1 MLGSSHDA
9 EDAVQETLLRG
20 WRGVDRFEGRSSLRT
35 WLYTVATNVCLREI
49 ERRGRRL
56 VPVDLGPAADP
67 ADGFAPLTETAW
79 LGPLPDAG
87 ITWESS
93 PADAVYEQREA
104 VELGFIAALQ
114 HLPALQR
121 AVLVLRDVLAFSAVE
136 TAEILDTTVPSV
148 TSALARARGT
158 VRTALPERS
167 QQEVLREVGD
177 RQVRATVAA
186 FIAAWERSDVDAV
199 VALLAEDVEMS
210 MPPYAEWYRGRAAVA
225 AFLAETPLRPGR
237 RWRLEP
243 TTANGQP
250 ALSFSR
256 LGRADRGVPHPRPV
270 GAHLRARR
278 HHGLHH
284 LPGPG
289 GGALTPVP
297 TLAAMALP
305 DGVAIRRAVPG
316 DAEALAHLH
325 LDVWDDAYTGLM
337 PQGILD
343 DRREKVDERVERWRD
358 ILGQERPTWV
368 AEDADGLVGFSGVG
382 PARDN
387 DVDIDLELYA
397 LYVRAAYYGTGVGYA
412 LFEQAVGDRAAY
424 LWVLA
429 GNDRAIGFYER
440 QGFRLDGTEDEHD
453 EGRHVRMVR
462 AGT

>member
-1 MLGSSHDA
+1 M
-9 EDAVQETLLRG
+9 QETLLRG

-56 VPVDLGPAADP
+56 VPVDLGPSADP
-67 ADGFAPLTETAW
+67 ADGLAAPLTETVW

-104 VELGFIAALQ
+104 VELAFIAALQ

-158 VRTALPERS
+158 VRAALPERS

-225 AFLAETPLRPGR
+225 AFLTETPLRPGR
-237 RWRLEP
+237 RWRLEQ

-250 ALSFSR
+250 ALTFAR
-256 LGRADRGVPHPRPV
+256 LGRADRRLPHPRPL
-270 GAHLRARR
+270 GAHLRTRR
-278 HHGLHH
+278 HHRVHH
-284 LPGPG
+284 LPR
-289 GGALTPVP
+289 
-297 TLAAMALP
+297 P
-305 DGVAIRRAVPG
+305 DGDALNPG
-316 DAEALAHLH
+316 LGSAH
-325 LDVWDDAYTGLM
+325 
-337 PQGILD
+337 
-343 DRREKVDERVERWRD
+343 
-358 ILGQERPTWV
+358 
-368 AEDADGLVGFSGVG
+368 G
-382 PARDN
+382 PARRRRDP
-387 DVDIDLELYA
+387 A
-397 LYVRAAYYGTGVGYA
+397 RRARRRRGARAPAPRRVGRRLHRA
-412 LFEQAVGDRAAY
+412 DAAGDPR
-424 LWVLA
+424 
-429 GNDRAIGFYER
+429 RPPR
-440 QGFRLDGTEDEHD
+440 
-453 EGRHVRMVR
+453 EGGR
-462 AGT
+462 AGRALARHPRPGRSRPGSPRTPTG

>member
-1 MLGSSHDA
+1 MSLASEEFAEQVAPLRPGLLLHCYRMLGSSHDA

-67 ADGFAPLTETAW
+67 ADGLAAPLTETVW

-87 ITWESS
+87 LTWESS

-104 VELGFIAALQ
+104 VELAFIAALQ

-148 TSALARARGT
+148 TSALARARGS
-158 VRTALPERS
+158 VRAALPERS

-186 FIAAWERSDVDAV
+186 FIAAWERNDVDAV

-225 AFLAETPLRPGR
+225 AFLAEIPLRPGR

-250 ALSFSR
+250 ALAFSIWDEQIGR
-256 LGRADRGVPHPRPV
+256 LPHPRPV

-278 HHGLHH
+278 HHRLHH
-284 LPGPG
+284 LPRPG
-289 GGALTPVP
+289 GGALSPS
-297 TLAAMALP
+297 A
-305 DGVAIRRAVPG
+305 
-316 DAEALAHLH
+316 
-325 LDVWDDAYTGLM
+325 
-337 PQGILD
+337 
-343 DRREKVDERVERWRD
+343 
-358 ILGQERPTWV
+358 
-368 AEDADGLVGFSGVG
+368 
-382 PARDN
+382 
-387 DVDIDLELYA
+387 
-397 LYVRAAYYGTGVGYA
+397 
-412 LFEQAVGDRAAY
+412 
-424 LWVLA
+424 
-429 GNDRAIGFYER
+429 
-440 QGFRLDGTEDEHD
+440 
-453 EGRHVRMVR
+453 
-462 AGT
+462 

>member
-1 MLGSSHDA
+1 M
-9 EDAVQETLLRG
+9 
-20 WRGVDRFEGRSSLRT
+20 
-35 WLYTVATNVCLREI
+35 
-49 ERRGRRL
+49 
-56 VPVDLGPAADP
+56 
-67 ADGFAPLTETAW
+67 
-79 LGPLPDAG
+79 
-87 ITWESS
+87 
-93 PADAVYEQREA
+93 
-104 VELGFIAALQ
+104 ELAFIAALQ

-225 AFLAETPLRPGR
+225 AFLTETPLRPGR
-237 RWRLEP
+237 RWRLEE

-250 ALSFSR
+250 ALAFCR
-256 LGRADRGVPHPRPV
+256 LGRADRRLPHPRPL

-278 HHGLHH
+278 HHRVHH
-284 LPGPG
+284 LPRPG

-297 TLAAMALP
+297 RLGPWPCPTESS
-305 DGVAIRRAVPG
+305 IRRAVPD

-325 LDVWDDAYTGLM
+325 VDVWDDAYTGLM

-343 DRREKVDERVERWRD
+343 DRREKVAERVERWRD
-358 ILGQERPTWV
+358 ILGRSESTWI
-368 AEDADGLVGFSGVG
+368 AEDAEGLVGFSGDRAG
-382 PARDN
+382 PRQRHGRST
-387 DVDIDLELYA
+387 LELYA
-397 LYVRAAYYGTGVGYA
+397 LYVRAAY
-412 LFEQAVGDRAAY
+412 
-424 LWVLA
+424 
-429 GNDRAIGFYER
+429 
-440 QGFRLDGTEDEHD
+440 
-453 EGRHVRMVR
+453 
-462 AGT
+462 

>member
-1 MLGSSHDA
+1 VSLASEEFAEQVAPMRPGLLLHCYRMLGSSHDA

-67 ADGFAPLTETAW
+67 GDGLAAPLTETVW

-158 VRTALPERS
+158 VRTTLPERS

-177 RQVRATVAA
+177 RQVRATVSA

-199 VALLAEDVEMS
+199 VALLAEDV
-210 MPPYAEWYRGRAAVA
+210 
-225 AFLAETPLRPGR
+225 
-237 RWRLEP
+237 
-243 TTANGQP
+243 
-250 ALSFSR
+250 
-256 LGRADRGVPHPRPV
+256 
-270 GAHLRARR
+270 
-278 HHGLHH
+278 
-284 LPGPG
+284 
-289 GGALTPVP
+289 
-297 TLAAMALP
+297 
-305 DGVAIRRAVPG
+305 
-316 DAEALAHLH
+316 
-325 LDVWDDAYTGLM
+325 
-337 PQGILD
+337 
-343 DRREKVDERVERWRD
+343 
-358 ILGQERPTWV
+358 
-368 AEDADGLVGFSGVG
+368 
-382 PARDN
+382 
-387 DVDIDLELYA
+387 
-397 LYVRAAYYGTGVGYA
+397 
-412 LFEQAVGDRAAY
+412 
-424 LWVLA
+424 
-429 GNDRAIGFYER
+429 
-440 QGFRLDGTEDEHD
+440 
-453 EGRHVRMVR
+453 
-462 AGT
+462 